1 MGERSGDY
9 EQNERANSDNSGYY
23 FWIITDNRCYA
34 ATPPTATHASSYA
47 VYANGTPTPDSG
59 IALNT
64 LCTIYW
70 TGVVPANTGTF
81 NIIIYD
87 PNGNIVTTYYDV
99 PPSQSG
105 QITFIANQPGYW
117 TVEFDGASTVIVKSG
132 IYAYPSVFV
141 LPESV
146 IGGLAALGAGACC
159 FWNGKALHKT

>member
-1 MGERSGDY
+1 MNKMRELTL
-9 EQNERANSDNSGYY
+9 
-23 FWIITDNRCYA
+23 IIAAIIFGSLLITAASA

-146 IGGLAALGAGACC
+146 IGGLAALGAG
-159 FWNGKALHKT
+159 LLLLER